1 MSGSNTK
8 SSKIERILARQVAI
22 DGHLTNI
29 FAVMRQ
35 SHETDR
41 ATIRMLTETAHR
53 LEAENAR
60 LRKYLGSVLFQ
71 RRKVESIPTLSE
83 GLCDCLPGVCR
94 GDWKR
99 CRHPSL
105 EPEFGNRAVRP

>member
-1 MSGSNTK
+1 MSGPNTK
-8 SSKIERILARQVAI
+8 ASKVDRILARQVAI

-41 ATIRMLTETAHR
+41 VTIKLLTETAAR

-60 LRKYLGSVLFQ
+60 LRKYLGSVLFERRQ
-71 RRKVESIPTLSE
+71 RDAQIPTLRQIPV
-83 GLCDCLPGVCR
+83 CNCPPGICS
-94 GDWKR
+94 GTTSPFR
-99 CRHPSL
+99 CRHGL
-105 EPEFGNRAVRP
+105 GAAV